1 MGRTIRVDLVTRVVV
16 VVALGAASLA
26 GCTGGQAARIAELA
40 AQRAERAATSP
51 WITAAEQA
59 AARSA
64 AKDSEALSTRVA
76 NLVRRYVDDLDED
89 DAKKVVKYA
98 CEANDLAQVG
108 PNPTPAKVKA
118 YVTTHVPGTF
128 GQRSKVME
136 LAEELRTTR
145 AGSDVFVKLAVAS
158 TCEAMG

>member
-1 MGRTIRVDLVTRVVV
+1 MRRITRFGVMVLGVV
-16 VVALGAASLA
+16 SLA
-26 GCTGGQAARIAELA
+26 GCGGGQAARIAELA
-40 AQRAERAATSP
+40 VQRAERAATSP
-51 WITAAEQA
+51 WITAAEQT

-64 AKDSEALSTRVA
+64 AKDPDGLSTRVV
-76 NLVRRYVDDLDED
+76 NLVRRYVDDLDEE
-89 DAKKVVKYA
+89 DAKTVVKYA

-128 GQRSKVME
+128 GQRSRVME
-136 LAEELRTTR
+136 LAEELRITR
-145 AGSDVFVKLAVAS
+145 ATKDIFVKLAVAS